1 MQQRGA
7 GDRLPAFITR
17 TAGRFAAASL
27 PRRRIALL
35 KPVIRGWNAAT
46 ASTAQS
52 AMTTMTLVTTMTIS

>member
-52 AMTTMTLVTTMTIS
+52 AMTTMTIS